1 MKTTTHCFSRDGNI
15 AYNIADVFVASF
27 FSIHRPISVTASIP
41 PTSSS
46 SAFSSIFTPRTTQ
59 KAKPADVIYTLSTAV
74 NTLENAASQSQGQV
88 RTWSPQT
95 QQSTPE
101 EVDLAAIV
109 TQSSVS
115 NAEPST
121 RHLDGAPLQI
131 NLQDLAKKFRPFV
144 PPPAPVPMIEPKEA
158 SQIRPKASERARTK
172 RKSYSTLLTITEST
186 YPNGQKTYKA
196 HTSPIR
202 EELTHPST
210 EPTAI
215 EEPTTQAQPLRT
227 PFIDR
232 MRSKQERWED
242 SRRWGGKP
250 IWRAISV
257 KRQRKLKMKKHKY
270 KKLMKK
276 TRNLR
281 RKLDKS

>member
-1 MKTTTHCFSRDGNI
+1 MADNL
-15 AYNIADVFVASF
+15 ADVFVASF

-46 SAFSSIFTPRTTQ
+46 SAFSSIFTSRNIQ
-59 KAKPADVIYTLSTAV
+59 KPKPADVIYTLSTAV

-88 RTWSPQT
+88 RTWSPPT
-95 QQSTPE
+95 QQPTPE

-115 NAEPST
+115 NAEPNI
-121 RHLDGAPLQI
+121 RHLDGTPQQI
-131 NLQDLAKKFRPFV
+131 NLQDLAKKFRPFI
-144 PPPAPVPMIEPKEA
+144 PPPPPVPMTKPKEPT
-158 SQIRPKASERARTK
+158 QVRPRAPARTRTK

-186 YPNGQKTYKA
+186 YPNGHKTYKA

-202 EELTHPST
+202 EETTHPSPET
-210 EPTAI
+210 TLI
-215 EEPTTQAQPLRT
+215 EEPNSQAQPPRT

-242 SRRWGGKP
+242 FRRRGGKP